1 MERPAAKLGG
11 SAAAASALSQCL
23 PRQWPVPCLPALSG
37 QCPVCQRSV
46 ASVLSASAQWLS
58 GRPQRVQPCA
68 LSLVPKVQFLLLLL
82 LLPSSHLSLSLSLF
96 LSHQPPQARPAR
108 PLPLCLSL
116 SPPFHPLLLSVASL
130 VWPAA
135 VVGSSVT
142 QSSGS
147 SSTNGFCATFC
158 PLTPTARA
166 TKVWAKTRPRL
177 QQKQS
182 KSKAGKPRGKNRT
195 AEHVDAHDGRRHT
208 SSLPLA
214 LSSSATHHP
223 PHPHQHQHQHQY
235 INNTTTPGSRALA
248 APHSTSS
255 STPTATAAAAAAA
268 AARLLPFFQQPAG
281 SAGADGVAPQSMAQS
296 QTSAPP
302 RPPPHARQLHHRGD
316 DHNLRHQIM
325 SPTPRH
331 TATMTTAT
339 ITDQPSRKRR
349 RSREPDWN
357 NFYRNGLPKE
367 RRRRDDAHEAA
378 SRTAGYHVQY
388 VGSHP
393 NTPLHNPTPIAST
406 ISTDRTNS
414 ALHTTAPTSLSSSG
428 LYEDVKIPL
437 KRKRTRQQVAKEAKR
452 RDIDGLGDP
461 FLTYKPPP
469 YPPKKASDV
478 HVRVVHDR
486 HHDKNHKVDDKD
498 GHYIVVPDADL
509 TEKYQITRLLGQGTF
524 GKVVQA
530 RDRRRNKL
538 VAVKIIRSVQKYRDA
553 SKIELRVL
561 ATLRANDEENRNRC
575 IHLRDCFDYRGHIC
589 IVMDLLGQSV
599 FDFLKGNGF
608 VPFPNSQIQSFA
620 RQLFTSVAFLHD
632 LQLIHTDL
640 KPENILLYDHSYQT
654 FTYNRKIPSS
664 STTINR
670 QATQRRV
677 LLDTEIRLIDFGS
690 ATFQDEYHS
699 AVVSTRHYR
708 APEIILGLGWSF
720 ACDIWS
726 IGCILVEFFTGDALF
741 QTHDNLEHLA
751 MMEAVCGRRID
762 PHLAQAVNKMS
773 VRSGGNTAS
782 KYFKRLRLDY
792 PTPET
797 TRGSRRFVKAM
808 KQLHDIIPSNTSFF
822 KNFLDLLTKIFVYDP
837 AYRITAKE
845 ALNHP
850 WFKEMAVADDG
861 TEAAKIRLERKRN
874 EQEQLRQAHCVA

>member
-1 MERPAAKLGG
+1 M
-11 SAAAASALSQCL
+11 
-23 PRQWPVPCLPALSG
+23 
-37 QCPVCQRSV
+37 
-46 ASVLSASAQWLS
+46 
-58 GRPQRVQPCA
+58 
-68 LSLVPKVQFLLLLL
+68 
-82 LLPSSHLSLSLSLF
+82 
-96 LSHQPPQARPAR
+96 
-108 PLPLCLSL
+108 
-116 SPPFHPLLLSVASL
+116 
-130 VWPAA
+130 
-135 VVGSSVT
+135 
-142 QSSGS
+142 
-147 SSTNGFCATFC
+147 
-158 PLTPTARA
+158 
-166 TKVWAKTRPRL
+166 
-177 QQKQS
+177 
-182 KSKAGKPRGKNRT
+182 
-195 AEHVDAHDGRRHT
+195 
-208 SSLPLA
+208 
-214 LSSSATHHP
+214 
-223 PHPHQHQHQHQY
+223 
-235 INNTTTPGSRALA
+235 
-248 APHSTSS
+248 
-255 STPTATAAAAAAA
+255 
-268 AARLLPFFQQPAG
+268 
-281 SAGADGVAPQSMAQS
+281 AGATM
-296 QTSAPP
+296 TS
-302 RPPPHARQLHHRGD
+302 
-316 DHNLRHQIM
+316 
-325 SPTPRH
+325 
-331 TATMTTAT
+331 TATM
-339 ITDQPSRKRR
+339 DQPSRKRR

-367 RRRRDDAHEAA
+367 VIVIDDTPEPEPNTSRKMANGTADLSLHHPAKRRRRDDVHEAA
-378 SRTAGYHVQY
+378 SRTAGYHVLP

-393 NTPLHNPTPIAST
+393 NTPLHNSTPMAST

-414 ALHTTAPTSLSSSG
+414 ALHTTAPTSLSSNG
-428 LYEDVKIPL
+428 LYDDVQAPL
-437 KRKRTRQQVAKEAKR
+437 KRKRTRQQVANEAKR
-452 RDIDGLGDP
+452 RDVDGLGDP

-509 TEKYQITRLLGQGTF
+509 TQNYQITRLLGQGTF

-553 SKIELRVL
+553 SRIELRVL

-699 AVVSTRHYR
+699 SVVSTRHYR

-773 VRSGGNTAS
+773 VRSGGNPAS

-822 KNFLDLLTKIFVYDP
+822 KNFLDLLTKIFIYDP
-837 AYRITAKE
+837 AQRITAKE

-861 TEAAKIRLERKRN
+861 TEAAKIRLERKRS
-874 EQEQLRQAHCVA
+874 EQEQLRQAPCGG